1 MTDEMLRRMQQDW
14 QSQEYDAGAVVQR
27 LRHHRWTPHWILAL
41 ELLGCGCAL
50 ATGIWFAW
58 MAVQGQEHRLL
69 FALSALILVI
79 SAPVLGV
86 ASVLARRQSL
96 AWEDETPESILRIG
110 IRRADA
116 TLRAIRIGRWHLA
129 LIAGFVVVLWIL
141 QALGFIAAVEFL
153 VFYTL
158 VCGVVSLG
166 WWLWMRGRTRSA
178 TAEREACNRLL
189 TALQAGDAD
198 P

>member
-27 LRHHRWTPHWILAL
+27 LRRHRWMPHWILAL
-41 ELLGCGCAL
+41 ELLGCAFAL
-50 ATGIWFAW
+50 GTGVWFAW

-69 FALSALILVI
+69 LALSSLILVI

-116 TLRAIRIGRWHLA
+116 TLRAIQIGRWHLA
-129 LIAGFVVVLWIL
+129 VIAGFVMVLWIL
-141 QALGFIAAVEFL
+141 QALGFIAAVDFL

-158 VCGVVSLG
+158 VCGAVSLG

-178 TAEREACNRLL
+178 IAERDECSRLL

-198 P
+198 V